1 MAADPRLT
9 PLPVKK
15 PAIPGAAWQPPA
27 PARKPGADFA
37 SALAATET
45 PVPGR
50 KPAAATAVTA
60 ATAASGEQPVVS
72 AIRSVASLSGHSFA
86 TLMSQADQES
96 GLDVKARNR
105 KSTATGPFQFIERTW
120 LDLVRR
126 HGSSF
131 GLGDTA
137 NKITVVNGA
146 PTVRDPALRKQIL
159 ALREDPNISAG
170 MAARY
175 LSEGKE
181 RLGKALGRPASAI
194 EGRIAYIMGPSG
206 AARLISAAEK
216 TPGAAARDILPSA
229 AAANRNLFHD
239 KRGHALSAA
248 DVVNRL
254 TKRMAA
260 DEGRFA
266 QLEDDAPDRFHA
278 PAHSNALL
286 FAQSND
292 DGADDAGLN
301 DDADEAWGD
310 DDLFSKPAGEPG
322 EEHAPQEQRRV

>member
-1 MAADPRLT
+1 M
-9 PLPVKK
+9 V
-15 PAIPGAAWQPPA
+15 G
-27 PARKPGADFA
+27 
-37 SALAATET
+37 
-45 PVPGR
+45 
-50 KPAAATAVTA
+50 
-60 ATAASGEQPVVS
+60 
-72 AIRSVASLSGHSFA
+72 AIRSVAGLSGHSFA
-86 TLMSQADQES
+86 ALMSQAEQES

-181 RLGKALGRPASAI
+181 RLGKVLGRPASAI

-266 QLEDDAPDRFHA
+266 QLEDDAPDPFHA

-292 DGADDAGLN
+292 DGSDDGRTKPGTTTICSQDPPGNRPKNRLPTGNAGSERPWALSV
-301 DDADEAWGD
+301 EWV
-310 DDLFSKPAGEPG
+310 LPPTPAAKLSGRPDPWVSR
-322 EEHAPQEQRRV
+322 HLH

>member
-9 PLPVKK
+9 PIPVKK
-15 PAIPGAAWQPPA
+15 PAIPGASWQPSA
-27 PARKPGADFA
+27 PARKPGTDFA
-37 SALAATET
+37 SALSATDAPPPGQKAAT
-45 PVPGR
+45 
-50 KPAAATAVTA
+50 PAT
-60 ATAASGEQPVVS
+60 ASGEGSVVS
-72 AIRSVASLSGHSFA
+72 AIRSVAGLSGHSFA
-86 TLMSQADQES
+86 SMMSQAQQES
-96 GLDVKARNR
+96 GLDTKARNR
-105 KSTATGPFQFIERTW
+105 KSTATGPFQFVERTW

-131 GLGDTA
+131 GLGEA
-137 NKITVVNGA
+137 AHKITVVDGK

-181 RLGKALGRPASAI
+181 RLGKMLGRPASAI

-206 AARLISAAEK
+206 AARLINAAEK
-216 TPGAAARDILPSA
+216 TPKAMARDILPSA

-239 KRGHALSAA
+239 KRGHALSAS

-254 TKRMAA
+254 TRRMTA
-260 DEGRFA
+260 DQDRFA
-266 QLEDDAPDRFHA
+266 ELEDQAPDPFNA

-286 FAQSND
+286 FAQSSNG
-292 DGADDAGLN
+292 GAGRSGAEGGEG
-301 DDADEAWGD
+301 DEAWD
-310 DDLFSKPAGEPG
+310 DDDWILKPAGSWPKIRLPTCRIG
-322 EEHAPQEQRRV
+322 LDAA

>member
-9 PLPVKK
+9 PLPGKK
-15 PAIPGAAWQPPA
+15 PVTPAAGWQPPV
-27 PARKPGADFA
+27 PDRKPGTDFA
-37 SALAATET
+37 STLAATGN

-50 KPAAATAVTA
+50 KPVAAASS
-60 ATAASGEQPVVS
+60 ASSEEPVIG
-72 AIRSVASLSGHSFA
+72 AIRSVAGLSGHSFA
-86 TLMSQADQES
+86 ALLSQAQQES

-126 HGSSF
+126 HGSAF

-137 NKITVVNGA
+137 DKITVAKGV

-175 LSEGKE
+175 LGEGKE
-181 RLGKALGRPASAI
+181 RLGKMLGRPASTI

-206 AARLISAAEK
+206 AARLISASEK
-216 TPGAAARDILPSA
+216 TPGTAARDVLPSA

-239 KRGHALSAA
+239 KRGHALSALE
-248 DVVNRL
+248 VVNRL

-260 DEGRFA
+260 DQERFA
-266 QLEDDAPDRFHA
+266 QLEDAAPDPFQA

-286 FAQSND
+286 FAQHDDND
-292 DGADDAGLN
+292 ADDAWD
-301 DDADEAWGD
+301 DDAWD
-310 DDLFSKPAGEPG
+310 DDGLLSRPAGASPAEPA
-322 EEHAPQEQRRV
+322 EEPAHPGKHRV

>member
-9 PLPVKK
+9 PIPVKK
-15 PAIPGAAWQPPA
+15 PAIPGASWQPPV

-37 SALAATET
+37 SALSAADT
-45 PVPGR
+45 PTPGR
-50 KPAAATAVTA
+50 KPTAAAS
-60 ATAASGEQPVVS
+60 ASGEAPVVG
-72 AIRSVASLSGHSFA
+72 AIRSVAGLSGHSFA
-86 TLMSQADQES
+86 SMMSQAQQES
-96 GLDVKARNR
+96 GLDTKARNR

-131 GLGDTA
+131 GLGEA
-137 NKITVVNGA
+137 AHKINVVDGA

-181 RLGKALGRPASAI
+181 RLGKLLGRPASTI

-206 AARLISAAEK
+206 AARLINAAEK
-216 TPGAAARDILPSA
+216 TPKAMARDILPSA

-239 KRGHALSAA
+239 KRGHALSAS

-254 TKRMAA
+254 TRRMTA

-266 QLEDDAPDRFHA
+266 QLEDESPDPFNA

-286 FAQSND
+286 FAQANQANQGGTD
-292 DGADDAGLN
+292 DGEG
-301 DDADEAWGD
+301 DEAWD
-310 DDLFSKPAGEPG
+310 DDDWISKPAGEPT
-322 EEHAPQEQRRV
+322 EEPAPHGSHQA

>member
-37 SALAATET
+37 SALVAAET

-50 KPAAATAVTA
+50 KPAAATA
-60 ATAASGEQPVVS
+60 ATAASGEQQVVG
-72 AIRSVASLSGHSFA
+72 AIRSVAGLSGHSFA
-86 TLMSQADQES
+86 ALMSQADQES

-146 PTVRDPALRKQIL
+146 PAVRDPALRKQIL

-181 RLGKALGRPASAI
+181 RLGKLLGRPASTI

-206 AARLISAAEK
+206 AARLINAAEK
-216 TPGAAARDILPSA
+216 TPKAMARDILPSA

-239 KRGHALSAA
+239 KRGHALSAS

-254 TKRMAA
+254 TRRMTA

-266 QLEDDAPDRFHA
+266 QLEDESPDPFNA

-286 FAQSND
+286 FAQANQANQGGTD
-292 DGADDAGLN
+292 DGEG
-301 DDADEAWGD
+301 DEAWD
-310 DDLFSKPAGEPG
+310 DDDWISKPAGEPT
-322 EEHAPQEQRRV
+322 EEPAPHGSHQA

>member
-15 PAIPGAAWQPPA
+15 PAVPGTTWQQPV

-37 SALAATET
+37 STLAATEN

-50 KPAAATAVTA
+50 KPAAA
-60 ATAASGEQPVVS
+60 AASGEEPVIG
-72 AIRSVASLSGHSFA
+72 AIRSVAGLSGHSFA
-86 TLMSQADQES
+86 ALMSQADQES

-137 NKITVVNGA
+137 NKITMVNGA

-181 RLGKALGRPASAI
+181 RLGKMLGRPASAI
-194 EGRIAYIMGPSG
+194 EGRIAYIMGPNG

-216 TPGAAARDILPSA
+216 TPGAAARDVLPSA

-254 TKRMAA
+254 TRRMTA
-260 DEGRFA
+260 DQDRFA
-266 QLEDDAPDRFHA
+266 QLEDDEPDSFQA

-292 DGADDAGLN
+292 GRANNAGTNGGGAN
-301 DDADEAWGD
+301 DDEAWAD
-310 DDLFSKPAGEPG
+310 DDLFSRPAGEPAD
-322 EEHAPQEQRRV
+322 EQAPHGQHRV

>member
-9 PLPVKK
+9 PLPGKK
-15 PAIPGAAWQPPA
+15 PVMPAATWQPPV
-27 PARKPGADFA
+27 PTRKPGADFA
-37 SALAATET
+37 SALAASEA

-50 KPAAATAVTA
+50 KPTIAAASTK
-60 ATAASGEQPVVS
+60 EPVVG
-72 AIRSVASLSGHSFA
+72 AIRSAAGLSGHSFA
-86 TLMSQADQES
+86 ALMSQADQES

-126 HGSSF
+126 HGSAF
-131 GLGDTA
+131 GLSDTA
-137 NKITVVNGA
+137 EKITVVNGA

-181 RLGKALGRPASAI
+181 RLGKMLGRPASPI

-229 AAANRNLFHD
+229 ASANRNLFHD

-248 DVVNRL
+248 EVVNRL
-254 TKRMAA
+254 TRRMTA

-266 QLEDDAPDRFHA
+266 RLEQDAPDPFQA

-292 DGADDAGLN
+292 AGLN
-301 DDADEAWGD
+301 EDGADEAWGD
-310 DDLFSKPAGEPG
+310 DELFSKPAGDPA
-322 EEHAPQEQRRV
+322 EEQAPQERGQG

>member
-15 PAIPGAAWQPPA
+15 PAIPGAAWQQPV

-37 SALAATET
+37 SALAASET

-50 KPAAATAVTA
+50 KPVA
-60 ATAASGEQPVVS
+60 ATAASGEQPVVG
-72 AIRSVASLSGHSFA
+72 AIRSVAGLSGHSFA
-86 TLMSQADQES
+86 ALMSQADQES

-131 GLGDTA
+131 GLGNTSD
-137 NKITVVNGA
+137 KITVVNGA

-181 RLGKALGRPASAI
+181 RLGKMLGRPASAI
-194 EGRIAYIMGPSG
+194 EGRIAYIMRPSG

-216 TPGAAARDILPSA
+216 TPGAAARDVLPSA

-254 TKRMAA
+254 TRRMTA
-260 DEGRFA
+260 DQDRFA
-266 QLEDDAPDRFHA
+266 QLEDDAPDPFHA

-286 FAQSND
+286 FAQSNVG
-292 DGADDAGLN
+292 GANGGGAN
-301 DDADEAWGD
+301 DDEAWAD
-310 DDLFSKPAGEPG
+310 DELFSRPAGEPAD
-322 EEHAPQEQRRV
+322 EQAPHGQHRV

>member
-9 PLPVKK
+9 LLPVKK
-15 PAIPGAAWQPPA
+15 PAIQGAAWQPPV

-37 SALAATET
+37 SALAANET

-50 KPAAATAVTA
+50 KPAAAA
-60 ATAASGEQPVVS
+60 AASGEEPVVR

-86 TLMSQADQES
+86 ALMSQADQES

-131 GLGDTA
+131 GLGETA

-181 RLGKALGRPASAI
+181 RLGKALGRPASTI
-194 EGRIAYIMGPSG
+194 EGRIAYIMGPNG

-216 TPGAAARDILPSA
+216 TPGTAARDILPSA

-254 TKRMAA
+254 TKRMTA

-266 QLEDDAPDRFHA
+266 QLEDDEPDPFHA

-286 FAQSND
+286 FAQLND
-292 DGADDAGLN
+292 DGGN
-301 DDADEAWGD
+301 NTGADEDWGD
-310 DDLFSKPAGEPG
+310 DELFSKPIGEPA
-322 EEHAPQEQRRV
+322 EEQAPQAQRRV

>member
-9 PLPVKK
+9 PLPGKK
-15 PAIPGAAWQPPA
+15 PVTPAASWAPPV

-37 SALAATET
+37 SALAASET

-50 KPAAATAVTA
+50 KPTTAS
-60 ATAASGEQPVVS
+60 ATAASGEQPVIG
-72 AIRSVASLSGHSFA
+72 AIRSVAGLSGHSFA
-86 TLMSQADQES
+86 AMMSQAQQES

-105 KSTATGPFQFIERTW
+105 KSTATGPFQFVERTW

-126 HGSSF
+126 HGSAF
-131 GLGDTA
+131 GLGETA
-137 NKITVVNGA
+137 NKISVVNGN
-146 PTVRDPALRKQIL
+146 PTVRDPAARKQIL
-159 ALREDPNISAG
+159 ALREDPNLSAG

-181 RLGKALGRPASAI
+181 RLGKSLGRPASTI
-194 EGRIAYIMGPSG
+194 EGRIAYIMGPAG
-206 AARLISAAEK
+206 AARLINAAEK
-216 TPGAAARDILPSA
+216 TPGAIARDILPSA

-248 DVVNRL
+248 DVVGRL
-254 TKRMAA
+254 TRRMAA
-260 DEGRFA
+260 DQDRFA
-266 QLEDDAPDRFHA
+266 QLEDGAPDPTNA

-286 FAQSND
+286 FAQS
-292 DGADDAGLN
+292 AD

-310 DDLFSKPAGEPG
+310 DDMFSKPAGEPA
-322 EEHAPQEQRRV
+322 EEQVPRGRHRV

>member
-15 PAIPGAAWQPPA
+15 PAIPGATWQPPV

-37 SALAATET
+37 SALAATES

-50 KPAAATAVTA
+50 KPAAA
-60 ATAASGEQPVVS
+60 ASGEERVVG
-72 AIRSVASLSGHSFA
+72 AIRSVAGLSGHSFA
-86 TLMSQADQES
+86 ALMSQADQES

-131 GLGDTA
+131 GLGDTV

-181 RLGKALGRPASAI
+181 RLGKMLNRPASAI

-266 QLEDDAPDRFHA
+266 QLEDDASDPFHA

-292 DGADDAGLN
+292 DGAN
-301 DDADEAWGD
+301 DDEAWGD
-310 DDLFSKPAGEPG
+310 DELFSRPAGEPA
-322 EEHAPQEQRRV
+322 EEQTPQGQRRV

>member
-9 PLPVKK
+9 PLPGKK
-15 PAIPGAAWQPPA
+15 QTIPAASWQPA
-27 PARKPGADFA
+27 GPARKPGTDFA
-37 SALAATET
+37 SALSATDAPPPGQKAAT
-45 PVPGR
+45 
-50 KPAAATAVTA
+50 PAT
-60 ATAASGEQPVVS
+60 ASGEGSVVS
-72 AIRSVASLSGHSFA
+72 AIRSVAGLSGHSFA
-86 TLMSQADQES
+86 SMMSQAQQES
-96 GLDVKARNR
+96 GLDTKARNR
-105 KSTATGPFQFIERTW
+105 KSTATGPFQFVERTW

-131 GLGDTA
+131 GLGEA
-137 NKITVVNGA
+137 ARKITVVDGK

-181 RLGKALGRPASAI
+181 RLGKALGRPASTI
-194 EGRIAYIMGPSG
+194 EGRIAYIMGPNG

-216 TPGAAARDILPSA
+216 TPGTAARDILPSA

-254 TKRMAA
+254 TRRMTA
-260 DEGRFA
+260 DQDRFA
-266 QLEDDAPDRFHA
+266 QLEDDEPDPFHA

-286 FAQSND
+286 FAQSHDGGAND
-292 DGADDAGLN
+292 DGAD
-301 DDADEAWGD
+301 EAWAD
-310 DDLFSKPAGEPG
+310 DELFSKPAGEPA
-322 EEHAPQEQRRV
+322 EEHPRVQRRV